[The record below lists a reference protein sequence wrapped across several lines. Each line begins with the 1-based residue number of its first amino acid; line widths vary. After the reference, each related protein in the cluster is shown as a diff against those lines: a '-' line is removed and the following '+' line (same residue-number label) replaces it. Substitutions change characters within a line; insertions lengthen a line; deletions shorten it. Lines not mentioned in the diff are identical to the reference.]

1 MELKR
6 EQPTALNTVTRY
18 GDHFIEVNEVQYT
31 HAIAFRPEGQVRQ
44 WNVNA
49 VSDIT
54 TDQLIQAA
62 DIRKVAG
69 NAIDFLDDD
78 APATKYENAPEILLV
93 GTGTHQHFLP
103 AAVTAPLLAARI
115 GIEAMDS
122 KAAART
128 YNVLMAEGRNV
139 AVALM
144 LSEGE

>member
-18 GDHFIEVNEVQYT
+18 GDHFIEVNEVKYT
-31 HAIAFRPEGQVRQ
+31 HAIAFRPEGAVRQ
-44 WNVNA
+44 WDVSDVN
-49 VSDIT
+49 DIT
-54 TDQLIQAA
+54 TDQLILAA
-62 DIRKVAG
+62 DIHKVEG
-69 NAIDFLDDD
+69 NAVDFLDD
-78 APATKYENAPEILLV
+78 APTTRFENTPEILLV
-93 GTGTHQHFLP
+93 GTGTKQHFLP
-103 AAVTAPLLAARI
+103 VTVTAPLLAARV

>member
-31 HAIAFRPEGQVRQ
+31 HAIAFRPEGAVRQ
-44 WNVNA
+44 WDVKNLG
-49 VSDIT
+49 DIT

-62 DIRKVAG
+62 NMQKIAG
-69 NAIDFLDDD
+69 NAIDFLDDEPS
-78 APATKYENAPEILLV
+78 APRFENAPEILLV
-93 GTGTHQHFLP
+93 GTGERQHFLP

>member
-18 GDHFIEVNEVQYT
+18 GDHFIEVNEVKYT
-31 HAIAFRPEGQVRQ
+31 HAIAFRPEGAVRP
-44 WNVNA
+44 WNVTA

-54 TDQLIQAA
+54 TDQLILAA
-62 DIRKVAG
+62 DIRKVEG
-69 NAIDFLDDD
+69 SAIDFLDD
-78 APATKYENAPEILLV
+78 APTTKFENTPEILLV

-103 AAVTAPLLAARI
+103 AAVTAPLLAARV

>member
-18 GDHFIEVNEVQYT
+18 GDHFIEVNEVKYT
-31 HAIAFRPEGQVRQ
+31 HAIAFRPEGPVRP
-44 WNVNA
+44 WNVTA

-54 TDQLIQAA
+54 TDQLILAA
-62 DIRKVAG
+62 DIRKVEG
-69 NAIDFLDDD
+69 NAIDFLDD
-78 APATKYENAPEILLV
+78 APTTKFENTPEILLV
-93 GTGTHQHFLP
+93 GTGSRQHFLP
-103 AAVTAPLLAARI
+103 AAVIAPLLAARV

>member
-18 GDHFIEVNEVQYT
+18 GDHFIEVNEVKYT
-31 HAIAFRPEGQVRQ
+31 HAIAFRPEGTVRQ
-44 WNVNA
+44 WDVTA
-49 VSDIT
+49 ITDIT
-54 TDQLIQAA
+54 TDQLILAA
-62 DIRKVAG
+62 DIRKVQG
-69 NAIDFLDDD
+69 NAIDFLEDD
-78 APATKYENAPEILLV
+78 APGTKFENTPEILLV
-93 GTGTHQHFLP
+93 GTGARQHFLP
-103 AAVTAPLLAARI
+103 AAVTGPLLAARI
-115 GIEAMDS
+115 GVEAMDS

>member
-1 MELKR
+1 VELKR

-18 GDHFIEVNEVQYT
+18 GDHFIEVNEVKYT
-31 HAIAFRPEGQVRQ
+31 HAIAFRPEGPVRP
-44 WNVNA
+44 WNVTA

-54 TDQLIQAA
+54 TDQLILAA
-62 DIRKVAG
+62 DIRKVEG
-69 NAIDFLDDD
+69 NAIDFLDD
-78 APATKYENAPEILLV
+78 APTTKFENTPEILLV
-93 GTGTHQHFLP
+93 GTGSRQHFLP
-103 AAVTAPLLAARI
+103 AAVTAPLLAARV

>member
-18 GDHFIEVNEVQYT
+18 GDQFIEVNEVQYT
-31 HAIAFRPEGQVRQ
+31 HAIAFRPEGAVRE
-44 WNVNA
+44 WNVRTLD
-49 VSDIT
+49 DIT
-54 TDQLIQAA
+54 TDQLLNAA
-62 DIRKVAG
+62 DMRKIPG
-69 NAIDFLDDD
+69 NAIDFLDDVPP
-78 APATKYENAPEILLV
+78 APRYENAPEILLV
-93 GTGTHQHFLP
+93 GTGERQHFLP
-103 AAVTAPLLAARI
+103 TAVTAPLLAARV

-144 LSEGE
+144 LTEGE